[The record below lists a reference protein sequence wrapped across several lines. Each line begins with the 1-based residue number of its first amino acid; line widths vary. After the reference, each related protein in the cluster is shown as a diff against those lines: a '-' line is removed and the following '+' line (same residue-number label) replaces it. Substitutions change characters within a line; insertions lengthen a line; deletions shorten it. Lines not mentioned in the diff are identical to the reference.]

1 MREGKSLGSLTQNL
15 KGNNMSEKKIARVT
29 YSVLPSAM
37 QKADN
42 VDYAPLLAVAADLL
56 AVDASQKVK
65 AKNGVVDAVLSLAQ
79 GQGKSRGCAI
89 MLDSL
94 LNLTGSS
101 IESATRSFASRCGVK
116 IQKDD
121 TGRYCAVEWKQPLKD
136 GVPVPMESLETYLRD
151 LPWKKESDTKDKT
164 VETIENNGAG
174 LQKFMKE
181 KKAYFKTQLKGRNDG
196 NVARLFELMADDAA
210 FCDKVLSLA
219 SDYKA
224 DANKGFFAKL
234 FS

>member
-1 MREGKSLGSLTQNL
+1 MA
-15 KGNNMSEKKIARVT
+15 EKKNARTT
-29 YSVLPSAM
+29 YAVLPSAM
-37 QKADN
+37 QKASD

-65 AKNGVVDAVLSLAQ
+65 AKNGSIDAVLALAK
-79 GQGKSRGCAI
+79 GQGKAVGCAI

-101 IESATRSFASRCGVK
+101 IESATRSFIARCGVK

-121 TGRYCAVEWKQPLKD
+121 TGRYCAVEWRQPLKD
-136 GVPVPMESLETYLRD
+136 GVPVPMEELETYLRD
-151 LPWKKESDTKDKT
+151 LPWKKESKSEEKA

-196 NVARLFELMADDAA
+196 NVARLFELMAEDSA

-224 DANKGFFAKL
+224 DTNKGFFAKL
-234 FS
+234 FG